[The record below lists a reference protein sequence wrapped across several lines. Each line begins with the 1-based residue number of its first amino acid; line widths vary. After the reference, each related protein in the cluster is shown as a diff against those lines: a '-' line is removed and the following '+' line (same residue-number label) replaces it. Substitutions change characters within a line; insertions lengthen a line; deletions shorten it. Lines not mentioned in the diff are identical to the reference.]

1 MGFTNVSRTD
11 VDSEKPANQVIS
23 QTPPADSM
31 QPLTTQIVLTV
42 SKGPQQPEQTT
53 VPDLQ
58 GKTLAE
64 AKTLL
69 AGAGLQLGQVQGP
82 NDDKARIVGFQPGPG
97 QPVDKNSA
105 VNVQTMPGG
114 GDGNIFGGPS
124 GGRH

>member
-1 MGFTNVSRTD
+1 
-11 VDSEKPANQVIS
+11 
-23 QTPPADSM
+23 M
-31 QPLTTQIVLTV
+31 QPLTAQIVLTV

-58 GKTLAE
+58 GKTIAE
-64 AKTLL
+64 AKALL

-82 NDDKARIVGFQPGPG
+82 NDDNAKVVAFQPNAG

-114 GDGNIFGGPS
+114 GNGNIFGGPS
-124 GGRH
+124 GSHR